1 MLDGRTAEFISMP
14 PEAKIHE
21 HTQKQVRRLNE
32 CVRVS
37 EQMEL
42 KLMSAKRNV

>member
-21 HTQKQVRRLNE
+21 HTQKQVRIE
-32 CVRVS
+32 
-37 EQMEL
+37 
-42 KLMSAKRNV
+42 